1 MILNFE
7 QVKKI
12 TFGTERIGFY
22 DGFFSF
28 YRFSESQIDSYSKY
42 KNDDLN
48 SKTRASAGVRFSFL
62 SDTKSLE
69 FDCLLR
75 PGSSRPF
82 AYFDIYE
89 NGALVCHAGKENTDD
104 EVLHVECAFSNGEKH
119 IEVYFPWSVS
129 VKLSNISVSDGAVI
143 KRKERKNTVL
153 CFGDSITQGYD
164 AIYPSLSYVNS
175 LARYI
180 DADPIN
186 KAVGGEIFFPE
197 LVDGSEGTIPD
208 IVTVA
213 YGTNDW
219 SSCGYKAFYKNCSDF
234 MARVNRIYPLS
245 RVYII
250 APIWRADGNDSKMIG
265 IKSCEIVDIIRRIC
279 REYPRFKIIDGQN
292 LVPHLPEFFSDKV
305 LHPNDLGFGVYSDA
319 LIKEF
324 CR

>member
-1 MILNFE
+1 MILNVE

-48 SKTRASAGVRFSFL
+48 KKARASAGVRFSFL
-62 SDTKSLE
+62 SDTKFLS
-69 FDCLLR
+69 FDCALR
-75 PGSSRPF
+75 SGSSRSY

-89 NGALVCHAGKENTDD
+89 NGALICHAGKEEIDD
-104 EVLHVECAFSNGEKH
+104 EMLQIECAFSDGEKH
-119 IEVYFPWSVS
+119 IEVYFPWSAS
-129 VKLSNISVSDGAVI
+129 VKLSNISISDGAFI
-143 KRKERKNTVL
+143 ERKERKNSIL

-164 AIYPSLSYVNS
+164 AIYPSLSYVNNIS
-175 LARYI
+175 RYL
-180 DADPIN
+180 DADPVN
-186 KAVGGEIFFPE
+186 KAIGGEIFFPE
-197 LVDGSEGTIPD
+197 LVDGSEVTMPD

-219 SSCGYKAFYKNCSDF
+219 SKCGYEVFCKNCSDF

-245 RVYII
+245 RVYVI
-250 APIWRADGNDSKMIG
+250 APIWRADGNDSKEIG
-265 IKSCEIVDIIRRIC
+265 IKNNEMVNVIRKIC

-292 LVPHLPEFFSDKV
+292 LIPHLPEFFSDKV
-305 LHPNDLGFGVYSDA
+305 LHPNDLGFGVFSDA
-319 LIKEF
+319 LAKELF
-324 CR
+324 